1 MNWMKYRLLYF
12 AISLLVIIPGVFS
25 LFRYGLKLS
34 IEFTGGSILELK
46 QVNLDENTIK
56 DKLSSYEIISIN
68 QDDKDLK
75 IQLKPITQEQADSII
90 KNLSVNDSQPELIN
104 FETIG
109 PVLGQETLKKT
120 ITAIIIASCLI
131 LFFIARAF
139 KEIKYGVCAVIAMFH
154 DSLVL
159 LGIFSLLGHFFGFET
174 DLLFVTAVLTTL
186 SFSVHDTIVVYD
198 RIRELSRRLS
208 GSDFESIANCATTET
223 MVRSLSNSLTIIFM
237 LLALVLMGGQTT
249 KGFALALL
257 VGTISGTYSSPF
269 TATPLLVV
277 WDKISKKKN

>member
-25 LFRYGLKLS
+25 LFRFGFNLS

-46 QVNLDENTIK
+46 QIKFDEPVTK
-56 DKLSSYEIISIN
+56 EKLSPFEVISIN
-68 QDDKDLK
+68 QNGDNLK
-75 IQLKPITQEQADSII
+75 LQLKPITQEQADQII
-90 KNLSVNDSQPELIN
+90 KTLSDGDQIPELQN

-120 ITAIIIASCLI
+120 ITAVVIASVLI
-131 LFFIARAF
+131 LFFVARAF

-159 LGIFSLLGHFFGFET
+159 LGTFSLLGHFFGFET
-174 DLLFVTAVLTTL
+174 DLLFVTAVLTAL

-198 RIRELSRRLS
+198 RIRELSRRHS
-208 GSDFESIANCATTET
+208 NFSFESIANRATTET

-257 VGTISGTYSSPF
+257 IGTISGTYSSPF
-269 TATPLLVV
+269 TAVPLLTV
-277 WDKISKKKN
+277 WDKLVKKKI